1 MMEKI
6 TFKSQGSSIAGLLY
20 TPENFNENN
29 KYPAI
34 VLCHGFAGFKEV
46 LLPAY
51 AEAFAKAGYIVLNF
65 DYRGFGESEGERGRL
80 VPKLQIEDIHAATG
94 YVASLNFVDSAKIGL
109 WGTSYGGANAIIAAA
124 QNDLVKCLSVQLTFA
139 NGERVITG
147 DMSEEEK
154 EKFFGMI
161 DKMLAKKEKTGKEM
175 MVPLHKVLTDE
186 QSKGFYERYSK
197 EYDAFDIKIPFLTV
211 NETISHKPE
220 NYIGD
225 LKIPVLITASDTDSV
240 NPVEE
245 SHILYEKAN
254 QPKELMVLEGVSH
267 YECYEGEP
275 LKKIL
280 AKQIA
285 WFDEYIK

>member
-1 MMEKI
+1 MEKVNFTSHGCNI
-6 TFKSQGSSIAGLLY
+6 SAQLLY
-20 TPENFNENN
+20 KPENFDQNN

-34 VLCHGFAGFKEV
+34 ILCHGFAGFKEV

-51 AEAFAKAGYIVLNF
+51 AEAFAMAGYVVLNF

-80 VPKLQIEDIHAATG
+80 VPKLQIEDIHSAID
-94 YVASLNFVDSAKIGL
+94 YVAGLDFVDSNKIGL
-109 WGTSYGGANAIIAAA
+109 WGTSYGGANAITAAA

-147 DMSEEEK
+147 DMSDEEK
-154 EKFFGMI
+154 EKFLGMI
-161 DKMLAKKEKTGKEM
+161 EKMLAKKEKTGKEM

-211 NETISHKPE
+211 NETMSHKPE

-225 LKIPVLITASDTDSV
+225 LRIPVLIVASDTDSV

-254 QPKELMVLEGVSH
+254 EPKELMILEGISH

-275 LKKIL
+275 LQKIL

>member
-1 MMEKI
+1 MKKI
-6 TFKSQGSSIAGLLY
+6 NFNSHGSNIAALLY
-20 TPENFNENN
+20 TPENFDANN

-65 DYRGFGESEGERGRL
+65 DYRGFDESEGERGRL
-80 VPKLQIEDIHAATG
+80 VPKLQIEDIHSAID
-94 YVASLNFVDSAKIGL
+94 YVVGLDFVDSSKIGL

-124 QNDLVKCLSVQLTFA
+124 QNDLIKCLSVQLTFG

-147 DMSEEEK
+147 DMSAEEK
-154 EKFFGMI
+154 EKFVGMI

-211 NETISHKPE
+211 NETMSHKPE
-220 NYIGD
+220 NYISD
-225 LKIPVLITASDTDSV
+225 LKIPILIVASDTDSV

-245 SHILYEKAN
+245 SQILYEKAN
-254 QPKELMVLEGVSH
+254 QPKELMLLEGISH

-285 WFDEYIK
+285 WFDGYVK

>member
-1 MMEKI
+1 MEKI

>member
-1 MMEKI
+1 MEKT
-6 TFKSQGSSIAGLLY
+6 TFKSQGSSISALLY

-29 KYPAI
+29 KYSAI

-80 VPKLQIEDIHAATG
+80 VPKLQIEDIHAAIG

-147 DMSEEEK
+147 DMSDEEK

-211 NETISHKPE
+211 NETISHKSE
-220 NYIGD
+220 NHIGD

-240 NPVEE
+240 NPIEE

-254 QPKELMVLEGVSH
+254 QPKELMVLEGISH

-285 WFDEYIK
+285 WFDEYVK

>member
-1 MMEKI
+1 MEKVNFTSHECNI
-6 TFKSQGSSIAGLLY
+6 SAQLY
-20 TPENFNENN
+20 KPENFNQNS

-51 AEAFAKAGYIVLNF
+51 AEAFAKAGYVVLNF

-80 VPKLQIEDIHAATG
+80 VPKLQIEDIHSAID
-94 YVASLNFVDSAKIGL
+94 YVAGLDFVDSNKIGL
-109 WGTSYGGANAIIAAA
+109 WGTSYGGANAIAAAA
-124 QNDLVKCLSVQLTFA
+124 QNDLIKCLSVQLTFA

-147 DMSEEEK
+147 DMSDEEK
-154 EKFFGMI
+154 EKFIGMI
-161 DKMLAKKEKTGKEM
+161 DKMLTKKEKTGKEM
-175 MVPLHKVLTDE
+175 TVPLHKVLTDE

-211 NETISHKPE
+211 NETMSHKPE

-225 LKIPVLITASDTDSV
+225 LKIPVLIVASDTDSV

-254 QPKELMVLEGVSH
+254 EPKELMILEGISH

-275 LKKIL
+275 LQKIL
-280 AKQIA
+280 AKQSLV
-285 WFDEYIK
+285 

>member
-1 MMEKI
+1 MEKVNF
-6 TFKSQGSSIAGLLY
+6 TSHGCNIAALLY
-20 TPENFNENN
+20 KPENFDQNS

-80 VPKLQIEDIHAATG
+80 VPKLQIEDIHSAIN
-94 YVASLNFVDSAKIGL
+94 YVAGLDFVDSSKIGL
-109 WGTSYGGANAIIAAA
+109 WGTSYGGANAITAAA
-124 QNDLVKCLSVQLTFA
+124 QNDLVKCLSAQLTFG

-154 EKFFGMI
+154 EKFIGMI

-211 NETISHKPE
+211 NETMSHKPE
-220 NYIGD
+220 NYISD
-225 LKIPVLITASDTDSV
+225 LKIPVLIVASDTDSV

-254 QPKELMVLEGVSH
+254 NPKELMILEGISH

-275 LKKIL
+275 LQKIL

-285 WFDEYIK
+285 WFDEYVK

>member
-1 MMEKI
+1 MEKVNF
-6 TFKSQGSSIAGLLY
+6 TSHGCNIAALLY
-20 TPENFNENN
+20 KPENFDQNS
-29 KYPAI
+29 KYPTI

-51 AEAFAKAGYIVLNF
+51 AEAFAKAGYVVLNF

-80 VPKLQIEDIHAATG
+80 VPKLQIEDIHSAID
-94 YVASLNFVDSAKIGL
+94 YVAGLDFVDANKIGL

-124 QNDLVKCLSVQLTFA
+124 QNDLVKCLTAQLTFG

-147 DMSEEEK
+147 DMSDEEK
-154 EKFFGMI
+154 EKFIGMI
-161 DKMLAKKEKTGKEM
+161 DKMLTKKEKTGKEI

-186 QSKGFYERYSK
+186 QSKDFYERYSK

-211 NETISHKPE
+211 NETMSHKPE

-225 LKIPVLITASDTDSV
+225 LKIPVLIVASDTDSV

-254 QPKELMVLEGVSH
+254 EPKELMVLNGISH

-275 LKKIL
+275 LQKIL